1 MKIIDSIVAS
11 LLTVLLS
18 FGAVAAEDMQQE
30 ESQN

>member
-18 FGAVAAEDMQQE
+18 FGAVAAEDIEQE
-30 ESQN
+30 EP